1 MGLHNDKSHPI
12 DWCAQLLAA
21 YAGAVKGRPSAE
33 VTAVLDMMAAYQIVL
48 QERRA
53 MSANASA
60 DAAATFAAQGRCH
73 LLATTGTPAGRTSP
87 PPPAAHRTMSPPP
100 TGAPPLPPQHKA
112 TLVHSITPPFAG
124 SSGGSSSSTT
134 RRPSATTS
142 GQSTRRLSASG
153 DSVSAA
159 LPAAYVF
166 SGQDE
171 ADQPYEMDDYNYAL
185 HLHLGEIGDV
195 FGRPLDE
202 FNHAVP
208 AVVVDCLLLLEHN
221 GLDTEGVFRISG
233 DEATIMDLRRRY
245 DNGLDNFEWR
255 TLMDVSES
263 EVHNAASLLK
273 LYFRTLPDPLIPRK
287 CYCPLAEAIKLPPE
301 EFVSQAKSILHPPTV
316 SPLNVRV
323 IAHLFRFLHLLTT
336 HSHTNKMTKENL
348 GIVFAPS
355 LLLPEGAQ
363 ELGLFELQN
372 GIGIVRL
379 LVEHAVEIFQD
390 AWEIHPLV

>member
-1 MGLHNDKSHPI
+1 MFAKRQTHPIPLFGVSHPI

-21 YAGAVKGRPSAE
+21 YAGAVKGRPSTE

-53 MSANASA
+53 MSVNASA
-60 DAAATFAAQGRCH
+60 DAAAAFAAQGRCH
-73 LLATTGTPAGRTSP
+73 LLATTGTPAGRASP
-87 PPPAAHRTMSPPP
+87 PPPAAHRGASPPP
-100 TGAPPLPPQHKA
+100 AHRS
-112 TLVHSITPPFAG
+112 TLAHSMTPPFG
-124 SSGGSSSSTT
+124 GTFSGASGSTT
-134 RRPSATTS
+134 RRPSTS
-142 GQSTRRLSASG
+142 TGQSTRRLSASG
-153 DSVSAA
+153 DSVAA
-159 LPAAYVF
+159 PVPAAYVF
-166 SGQDE
+166 SCQDE
-171 ADQPYEMDDYNYAL
+171 ADQPYELDDYNYAL
-185 HLHLGEIGDV
+185 HLQLGEIGDV

-233 DEATIMDLRRRY
+233 DEAAIMDLRRRY

-255 TLMDVSES
+255 TVMDVSES